1 MATNYNKRKKNLL
14 ALFLSL
20 MMATT
25 AAGFAACSED
35 TDDSDSSSSETTT
48 TETDSSLINNGSF
61 EFTAEK
67 ETNLIS
73 TSATGWSIAKNTSAD
88 KSDTASGVIDIS
100 KDAWNNL
107 TKSNLSGEAPTTQEG
122 AEAVWDT
129 MSAYDKLQFYKAW
142 EAADHDED
150 VDELDFYD
158 ADTDKFNIDADD
170 IPACEN
176 PGSRPGAAED
186 DTKVLMLHNSYDN
199 KNGVKG
205 TAYRATSSSTIT
217 VEAGTSAIF
226 SVWVKTQDLTYSGGN
241 VIANRGAYIGVTHT
255 VGGTTLDQMQVK
267 NINTENDASAT
278 DGWVE
283 YEFYLR
289 GCSFADS
296 TFTIVLGLGQGTSDN
311 IFEYV
316 EGYAFF
322 DDITCQI
329 VSNEKFA
336 SSISSGMPT
345 VTLDST
351 KEDKLFDAAKTNKD
365 DKKFVIDLYTDF
377 TSYAPPLTDGDVKLT
392 TQKKGSAT
400 YVAAEDND
408 PSTEIYGQLGAGLDV
423 SRDVTVVKTLA
434 ELKTIDNAFLKARLA
449 EDFADETYPF
459 ANDKILMMMS
469 AGGANYTA
477 KLTDAAFTLDK
488 GERVAVSFFV
498 KTSDMKGITTAQVL
512 LREGANVHVISSLD
526 TTGIAAV
533 DIEDK
538 ENIYDGWQQCFFFV
552 ENNTEK
558 DGLSFTLEFS
568 VGPTEIVGT
577 TKASYY
583 PGYAAFTGFQI
594 NPDLTEQEY
603 AFTQTSTYAQTV
615 SLTDENKTE
624 YSSDVFDSPAYVPTN
639 AIEKG
644 IAQLKNYTGVYGGSA
659 YVNGAE
665 GLDETKNGENAY
677 AGLISKEYIDDYL
690 SEADTAGADY
700 WLNKMNLDK
709 NGLQNLF
716 GDATQP
722 LLIYN
727 NQEQAY
733 GFLGT
738 ATSLTASGYTA
749 VSVRVKVSQ
758 GAKAYVYLTDTDD
771 LSHESMLSIDRKVSY
786 WYDADGNVCASDPTA
801 KGFNKKTDVAFYLG
815 ENGLYTVN
823 AKWQGKTA
831 DLEGKFFANLANY
844 EKDSSGNLVVA
855 EGGVSYNYSTAWD
868 NEGLDGIAYYAGENG
883 KFYADKAK
891 TVEVFDFAN
900 VSSLQPRYTAINHE
914 EQLFVQ
920 VTGDLVKP
928 VWQTVTF
935 YVRTGEATKNY
946 RLEVWSGSRDGSV
959 KNAAGSYVL
968 FDSNSVGSLDQTKYD
983 NLVSGAIEAL
993 MEQRNYETEEDFK
1006 ANYPGVFYNTF
1017 SFYDTASFLRYDATI
1032 DENGV
1037 GNSYD
1042 EYDATI
1048 YTETLA
1054 YLIYEQENATTIFA
1068 DWSQNDV
1075 TVTPDPVD
1083 VEDEEEEDSTDDTTT
1098 GDETNP
1104 WLLGGSIAI
1113 VVAMLVA
1120 IVGMALRP
1128 VLKKANKMKARK
1140 AAKEPK
1146 KTKKD

>member
-25 AAGFAACSED
+25 AVGFAACDEETTNSG
-35 TDDSDSSSSETTT
+35 SSSSTDTTT
-48 TETDSSLINNGSF
+48 TETDSSHINNGSF

-67 ETNLIS
+67 ATNLIA

-88 KSDTASGVIDIS
+88 KSDTASGVIDVS
-100 KDAWNNL
+100 QTAWDNL
-107 TKSNLSGEAPTTQEG
+107 TKTKLTSAAPTTEEG
-122 AEAVWDT
+122 AAAVWDT
-129 MSAYDKLQFYKAW
+129 MSAYDKLQFYKVW
-142 EAADHDED
+142 EAGDHDDD
-150 VDELDFYD
+150 VDDLEFYNKE
-158 ADTDKFNIDADD
+158 TDKFNVDADD
-170 IPACEN
+170 IPTCEN
-176 PGSRPGAAED
+176 PGARPGAAEGD
-186 DTKVLMLHNSYDN
+186 NKVLMLHNSRDN

-205 TAYRATSSSTIT
+205 TAYRATSSSTVT

-241 VIANRGAYIGVTHT
+241 VIANRGAYIGVTHS
-255 VGGTTLDQMQVK
+255 VGGTALDQMQVK
-267 NINTENDASAT
+267 NINTENDSSAT
-278 DGWVE
+278 DGWVK

-296 TFTIVLGLGQGTSDN
+296 TFNIVLGLGQGTSDN
-311 IFEYV
+311 VFEYV

-322 DDITCQI
+322 DDVTCQI

-336 SSISSGMPT
+336 DSISSGMPT
-345 VTLDST
+345 VTLDSVA
-351 KEDKLFDAAKTNKD
+351 KDKLFDAATVNKA

-377 TSYAPPLTDGDVKLT
+377 APYALPLTDADVKLT
-392 TQKKGSAT
+392 TQKKGATT

-408 PSTEIYGQLGAGLDV
+408 PATELYGQLGAGFDTT
-423 SRDVTVVKTLA
+423 RDVLAVKTLD
-434 ELKTIDNAFLKARLA
+434 ELKTIDNTFLKARLA
-449 EDFADETYPF
+449 EDFADANYPF
-459 ANDKILMMMS
+459 GSDKILMMMS

-477 KLTDAAFTLDK
+477 KLSDAAFTLDK

-512 LREGANVHVISSLD
+512 LREGANTHVISSID
-526 TTGIAAV
+526 TTGVTSV

-552 ENNTEK
+552 ENDTEK

-583 PGYAAFTGFQI
+583 PGFAAFTGFQI
-594 NPDLTEQEY
+594 NPDLTEHEY
-603 AFTQTSTYAQTV
+603 GYTSTGTYSQTV
-615 SLTDENKTE
+615 SLTDANKTE
-624 YSSDVFDSPAYVPTN
+624 YSSDVFDAPAYVPTG

-665 GLDETKNGENAY
+665 GLNDTKNGEKAY
-677 AGLISKEYIDDYL
+677 AGLISKEYVENYL
-690 SEADTAGADY
+690 TEAATAGNDY
-700 WLNKMNLDK
+700 WLNKMGLGKIELNNL
-709 NGLQNLF
+709 L

-738 ATSLTASGYTA
+738 STTFTANGYTA
-749 VSVRVKVSQ
+749 VSLRVKVSQ
-758 GAKAYVYLTDTDD
+758 GAKAYIYLTDTSD
-771 LSHESMLSIDRKVSY
+771 LSHESILSIDRKVSY

-801 KGFNKKTDVAFYLG
+801 KDFNKKTDVAFYLG

-823 AKWQGKTA
+823 EKWQGKTA
-831 DLEGKFFANLANY
+831 DLEGKFFANLSNY
-844 EKDSSGNLVVA
+844 ETDSDGNLVVA

-883 KFYADKAK
+883 EFYADRAK
-891 TVEVFDFAN
+891 TVQVYDFAEIT
-900 VSSLQPRYTAINHE
+900 SLAPRYTALNHDE
-914 EQLFVQ
+914 KMFVQ
-920 VTGDLVKP
+920 VTGDLARP
-928 VWQTVTF
+928 VWQTITF
-935 YVRTGEATKNY
+935 YVRTGEEAKDY

-968 FDSNSVGSLDQTKYD
+968 FDSNSLGSLDQTKYD
-983 NLVSGAIEAL
+983 NLVSGAIETL
-993 MEQRNYETEEDFK
+993 MEQRNYATEEEFK
-1006 ANYPGVFYNTF
+1006 ANYPGVFYNAF
-1017 SFYDTASFLRYDATI
+1017 SFYDQASFLRYNATI
-1032 DENGV
+1032 DENEV

-1042 EYDATI
+1042 EYDATSHA
-1048 YTETLA
+1048 ETLA
-1054 YLIYEQENATTIFA
+1054 YLIYESENSTTIFV

-1083 VEDEEEEDSTDDTTT
+1083 VEDEEEDTDDEDETA

-1104 WLLGGSIAI
+1104 WLLASSIGI
-1113 VVAMLVA
+1113 VAAMVIA

-1128 VLKKANKMKARK
+1128 VLKKARKAKARK
-1140 AAKEPK
+1140 ASEPK
-1146 KTKKD
+1146 QKK